1 MRDKNKEKKKA
12 VVSSEKSVDIRRRS
26 KLRKAVIAVIAAA
39 VLVAAVFLI
48 LAFHGE
54 IWYPLFH
61 PAGHGKFP
69 DPVPDDLTEIFR
81 SETAFEDLEKDERAE
96 FNDSLMLINYL
107 VSIPDDY
114 EPDVTVYNGAVMY
127 PDLVDA
133 YVRLRDDAQ
142 AATGTRIFVSASFRT
157 REEQMAVMEESEEG
171 VAALPGHSEHEAG
184 LALDVYAPYYAGKT
198 FLRSKV
204 GRWVNDHCAEY
215 GFVIRYPK
223 GKEDVT
229 GITYEPWHLRYV
241 GEPHALVM
249 SRCGLT
255 LEEYVELLTVER
267 WYQIGDGIYVI
278 RTVKDTVF
286 LPDEWTRATV
296 SPDNL
301 GQKIVTVWTK

>member
-1 MRDKNKEKKKA
+1 MSNKDKEKKKTDISAKKTEDNRRKKQFVKNVIIVTA
-12 VVSSEKSVDIRRRS
+12 V
-26 KLRKAVIAVIAAA
+26 AVPAAA
-39 VLVAAVFLI
+39 FLI
-48 LAFHGE
+48 LAFYGE

-61 PAGHGKFP
+61 SGGHGKFP
-69 DPVPDDLTEIFR
+69 DPVPDDVAETFDREITF
-81 SETAFEDLEKDERAE
+81 ADLENDERAE
-96 FNDSLMLINYL
+96 FNDCLMLINRL
-107 VSIPDDY
+107 ASIPEDY
-114 EPDVTVYNGAVMY
+114 EPNVTEYNGAVMY
-127 PDLVDA
+127 PDLIDA

-142 AATGTRIFVSASFRT
+142 AATGTRIYVSASFRT
-157 REEQMAVMEESEEG
+157 REEQLAVIEESEEG
-171 VAALPGHSEHEAG
+171 VAALPGCSEHEAG
-184 LALDVYAPYYAGKT
+184 LALDVYAPFFAGNT

-255 LEEYVELLTVER
+255 LEEYTEALTEEN
-267 WYQIGDGIYVI
+267 WYQIGDGVYVM
-278 RTVKDTVF
+278 RTGKEAVS
-286 LPDEWTRATV
+286 LPDEWIRATV

-301 GQKIVTVWTK
+301 GQRVVAVWTK